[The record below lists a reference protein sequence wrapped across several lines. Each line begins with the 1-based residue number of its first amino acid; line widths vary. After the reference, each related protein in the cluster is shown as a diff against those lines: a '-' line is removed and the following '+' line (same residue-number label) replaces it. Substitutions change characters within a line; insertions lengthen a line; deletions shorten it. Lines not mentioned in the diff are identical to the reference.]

1 MLRTLREIVDS
12 LIKDVPGHIFT
23 IKLISEE
30 NKALI
35 IKDGVNVVATL
46 GSSKRIIS
54 ELFNDEIYEQIKKQS
69 S

>member
-12 LIKDVPGHIFT
+12 LMRDVPGHIFT

-35 IKDGVNVVATL
+35 IKDGESVVATL
-46 GSSKRIIS
+46 GSSKRIIC